1 MDHVGG
7 VDEVD
12 AAEEVVKD
20 DRDVLLRKAWR
31 LDLLENVPQV
41 VLNVFEHQEEV
52 IKSLR
57 VAGVGAGYDNV
68 NEASDVNTY
77 LAGRQLSQ
85 DTDFTEN
92 SLCLM
97 RPGEDVADQFD
108 RHFFASFLVARLT
121 NLAVCTR
128 SEETHQLIILSY
140 LLPD

>member
-12 AAEEVVKD
+12 AAEEVVKN

-41 VLNVFEHQEEV
+41 VFNVFEHQEEV

-68 NEASDVNTY
+68 N
-77 LAGRQLSQ
+77 
-85 DTDFTEN
+85 
-92 SLCLM
+92 
-97 RPGEDVADQFD
+97 
-108 RHFFASFLVARLT
+108 
-121 NLAVCTR
+121 
-128 SEETHQLIILSY
+128 
-140 LLPD
+140 